1 MVDPFKLTAV
11 KAMPNYC
18 LELRY
23 ADGQTFEVNLTEW
36 IAETKALSPLK
47 DAELFAQVK
56 LYDFGT
62 AIYWIEDE
70 LDLGADNLRN
80 LAIEQSGGIGH
91 ERICNWLYEMKL
103 TPEQGAKALG
113 INMDE
118 LLAYRDGL
126 KPVPRFLWL
135 ACLGWDA
142 VRPTAETLP
151 EHIPSAPVYAR
162 LHAA

>member
-11 KAMPNYC
+11 KALSNCC
-18 LELRY
+18 LELVY
-23 ADGQTFEVNLTEW
+23 ADGQTFEINLTEW
-36 IAETKALSPLK
+36 IAESKALSPLK

-62 AIYWIEDE
+62 AIFWIEDE

-91 ERICNWLYEMKL
+91 ERIWNWLYEMSL
-103 TPEQGAKALG
+103 TPEEGAAALG
-113 INMDE
+113 VSVED

-126 KPVPRFLWL
+126 KTIPRLLWL

-142 VRPTAETLP
+142 VRPTTETLP
-151 EHIPSAPVYAR
+151 EHIPSAPAYAQ
-162 LHAA
+162 LHAV